1 MRNVLLNGVWAL
13 ANGQTRNNESR
24 IKDEL
29 YKVSKLGERERE
41 RSVEGENNTI
51 LLVWVHVYHH
61 CIVSWASKFWLKG
74 LEVKSL
80 EL

>member
-24 IKDEL
+24 TKDEL

-61 CIVSWASKFWLKG
+61 CSILGKQVLVKG
-74 LEVKSL
+74 LGSKKS
-80 EL
+80 